1 MIKLFYSKQITEN
14 WSFDIELL
22 KWFDS
27 TGWFPIY
34 ENSLSA
40 KIKGTNRGFYWT
52 FHVVGLKV
60 IELNLYDTREEV
72 ESEPSDQ
79 LSETKEKK

>member
-1 MIKLFYSKQITEN
+1 MIKLFYTKQITEN
-14 WSFDIELL
+14 WTFDIELL

-40 KIKGTNRGFYWT
+40 KIKGINRGFYWT
-52 FHVVGLKV
+52 FHIVGLKV
-60 IELNLYDTREEV
+60 IELNLYDIREEEP
-72 ESEPSDQ
+72 ES
-79 LSETKEKK
+79 SEHYSEKRKRE

>member
-14 WSFDIELL
+14 WSFDIELF
-22 KWFDS
+22 KWFES

-40 KIKGTNRGFYWT
+40 KIKGANRGFYWT
-52 FHVVGLKV
+52 FHIIGLKV

-72 ESEPSDQ
+72 EPEPSDGY
-79 LSETKEKK
+79 SEKRKRE

>member
-14 WSFDIELL
+14 WAFDIELL

-40 KIKGTNRGFYWT
+40 KIKGVNRGFYWT
-52 FHVVGLKV
+52 FHIIGLKV

-72 ESEPSDQ
+72 EPEPSDGY
-79 LSETKEKK
+79 SEKRKRE